1 MKNKIKILI
10 VEDEIMFAQWLKV
23 ALEDEGYKVYDFITT
38 GEEAIAFVQENKPDV
53 ILMDILLVGKIN
65 GIDTAKEITDKFNI
79 PIIFMT
85 GYEEPAVI
93 ERAKKIKP
101 VAYLN
106 KPLEIWDIIPVI
118 ESIFK

>member
-10 VEDEIMFAQWLKV
+10 VEDEIMFAQWLKI
-23 ALEDEGYKVYDFITT
+23 ALEDEGYEVYDFITT

-53 ILMDILLVGKIN
+53 ILMDILLIGKIN
-65 GIDTAKEITDKFNI
+65 GIDTAKEITDKYNI

-106 KPLEIWDIIPVI
+106 KPLEIWDIKPVI